1 MANKVTKTAVACS
14 NAQQVNPVHVVQ
26 KPKKETAEFDN
37 NASNE
42 NKTVGVLEKK
52 NGINLTLVPP
62 RQPATAQK
70 IKAIETINEKD
81 DTREKDSQQD
91 TQSLTLQPDSTFA
104 TPRTDAENKT
114 KKQQREQG
122 LLTEDAATDLAK
134 GQMRKTAFLELLRS
148 EITRTIEPVLATA
161 GQTTKDCP
169 YLNYWL
175 DLYHQKDAVHIEQTV
190 RKYAP
195 DSIGVKSAE
204 EYISIVTQRAL
215 RAATIW
221 AKTGRLTGIPPGVPT
236 TLPGEAPSR
245 TRRAVLAKAKTG
257 GARFTDPHEMQEQLG
272 EGQPLN
278 PHVRSRMESAFGTSF
293 QHVRSHTDSNASALA
308 SNVNARAFTVG
319 EHVAFGAGEYQ
330 PGTILG
336 DALIAHELAHVV
348 QQQGATS
355 SIEKMETSAADYN
368 TLEQDAD
375 RTAMNVISS
384 LWSDTTNNMQ
394 AGARNVV
401 SNLRTGLRLQACCS
415 QPTIPPRT
423 MKNLT
428 VDMVKM
434 RGSSR
439 TPSEDLAKA
448 NEIFHNASV
457 NFTAGRDETVPD
469 ATSDLWLGGN
479 TDFAAQQYCGT
490 TTAEEKAMYDG
501 ATALYSLSSR
511 MRVFYVATMSG
522 KDALAYSIPP
532 YCATG
537 AAAPYVNHAVIKNDA
552 LPDTMAHEFGHIL
565 LNNEVHHGIDNP
577 TDSCNIMWSGTRTGS
592 VIDASQA
599 NIIYNNA

>member
-37 NASNE
+37 NASSE

-62 RQPATAQK
+62 RQHATAQK
-70 IKAIETINEKD
+70 IKAIETISEKD
-81 DTREKDSQQD
+81 DTREKESQQD

-114 KKQQREQG
+114 KKQQREQS

-195 DSIGVKSAE
+195 DSIGAKSAE

-221 AKTGRLTGIPPGVPT
+221 AKTGRLTGVPPGVPT

-272 EGQPLN
+272 AGQPLKLAC
-278 PHVRSRMESAFGTSF
+278 AFPYGICIRYKLSTC
-293 QHVRSHTDSNASALA
+293 T
-308 SNVNARAFTVG
+308 
-319 EHVAFGAGEYQ
+319 
-330 PGTILG
+330 
-336 DALIAHELAHVV
+336 
-348 QQQGATS
+348 
-355 SIEKMETSAADYN
+355 
-368 TLEQDAD
+368 
-375 RTAMNVISS
+375 
-384 LWSDTTNNMQ
+384 
-394 AGARNVV
+394 
-401 SNLRTGLRLQACCS
+401 
-415 QPTIPPRT
+415 
-423 MKNLT
+423 
-428 VDMVKM
+428 
-434 RGSSR
+434 
-439 TPSEDLAKA
+439 
-448 NEIFHNASV
+448 
-457 NFTAGRDETVPD
+457 
-469 ATSDLWLGGN
+469 
-479 TDFAAQQYCGT
+479 FAYG
-490 TTAEEKAMYDG
+490 
-501 ATALYSLSSR
+501 
-511 MRVFYVATMSG
+511 F
-522 KDALAYSIPP
+522 
-532 YCATG
+532 
-537 AAAPYVNHAVIKNDA
+537 
-552 LPDTMAHEFGHIL
+552 
-565 LNNEVHHGIDNP
+565 
-577 TDSCNIMWSGTRTGS
+577 
-592 VIDASQA
+592 
-599 NIIYNNA
+599 